1 MKAYLRGESQW
12 ALTES
17 EQKPEAYPTTIE
29 GEQFTEVQLRKKKAS
44 ACRAI
49 TMAVADDLVDMVAGH
64 IDPANAWKALK
75 DQFHSGNQSQILT
88 LMGQLQ
94 TLRLP
99 EGGSIEDYTKKA

>member
-1 MKAYLRGESQW
+1 LRGESQW

-17 EQKPEAYPTTIE
+17 EQKLEAYPTTIE
-29 GEQFTEVQLRKKKAS
+29 GEQFTEVQLRKKKAL

-75 DQFHSGNQSQILT
+75 DQFHSGNQS
-88 LMGQLQ
+88 
-94 TLRLP
+94 
-99 EGGSIEDYTKKA
+99 